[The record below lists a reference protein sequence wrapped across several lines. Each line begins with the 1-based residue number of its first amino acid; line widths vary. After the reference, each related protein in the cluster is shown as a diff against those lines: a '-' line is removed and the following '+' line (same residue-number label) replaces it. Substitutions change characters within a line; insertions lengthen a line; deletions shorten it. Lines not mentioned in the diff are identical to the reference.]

1 MKKRLLQ
8 TIVACCGVMVSIGAC
23 QAETVVETIEYSNT
37 PAIQSGKM
45 IEDSNVIVADDS
57 QENVDVTTTRIGSN
71 IVKEYRVS
79 GRLIQTEVTPDV
91 GIGTYII
98 ENPTG
103 DDLIRED
110 YDSTER
116 NRPHKWLLQQW

>member
-8 TIVACCGVMVSIGAC
+8 TIVACCGVVFSIGIC
-23 QAETVVETIEYSNT
+23 QADTVVETIEYSST

-45 IEDSNVIVADDS
+45 IEDSKVIVADDS
-57 QENVDVTTTRIGSN
+57 QENMEVTATRIGSN

-91 GIGTYII
+91 GLGTYII
-98 ENPTG
+98 ENPAG
-103 DDLIRED
+103 DDLIRD
-110 YDSTER
+110 NYDSTER
-116 NRPHKWLLQQW
+116 NRPHKRLLQQW